1 MQMIRTLSLLTGLF
15 LTGVGSLLA
24 QEGVDSVASDKIQK
38 FQEQDPFG
46 VSMAIIAMGVVFCAL
61 LILFLCFKWS
71 GKVLNKGVRSSLGL
85 KKTQTVKT
93 VQVQRVVDTVTGQP
107 AADEVAAAIG
117 VALFL
122 HADGMHDH
130 ESEELTLVSAPSAWT
145 GSGANH
151 KQNPLRKF

>member
-1 MQMIRTLSLLTGLF
+1 MAGAWLS
-15 LTGVGSLLA
+15 GVGALLA
-24 QEGVDSVASDKIQK
+24 EEATSEATAEKIQK
-38 FQEQDPFG
+38 FQEQDPYG

-85 KKTQTVKT
+85 KKEPAAPQAPKASG
-93 VQVQRVVDTVTGQP
+93 VQAVEKATGAP

-145 GSGANH
+145 GSGTNH

>member
-15 LTGVGSLLA
+15 LACAGPVLA
-24 QEGVDSVASDKIQK
+24 QDDATADKIQK
-38 FQEQDPFG
+38 FQEQDPYG
-46 VSMAIIAMGVVFCAL
+46 VSMSIIAMGVVFCAL

-71 GKVLNKGVRSSLGL
+71 GKILNKGVRSSLGL
-85 KKTQTVKT
+85 KKTAAKAAPKAQGPK
-93 VQVQRVVDTVTGQP
+93 VVETATGAP

-130 ESEELTLVSAPSAWT
+130 ESEELTLVSAPAAWT
-145 GSGANH
+145 GCGANH
-151 KQNPLRKF
+151 KQMPLRKF